1 MNHFK
6 KQKYIS
12 FSGGVE
18 STTMCILYGKGAKAI
33 FCDTGSEHKELY
45 ERIDYV
51 ETYLKRLHGED
62 FEIIKVKADVKTK
75 IGRNVDSLTEYIKD
89 YKYMPANNARFCTRI
104 FKIEPIEKYLKDK
117 GEIEMCI
124 GLNYDE
130 QGRTGNLE
138 KLKNCEYS
146 YPLIDNEL
154 DREDCIAI
162 LDLHGLNPKFP
173 PYMQRGGCK
182 FCFFKKEAE
191 YKAMYYLDRDTF
203 NENKE
208 FEKSIQDQKKRY
220 FAIMP
225 SGKSMQQLE
234 NECKQS
240 LFSDIDMRELYVS
253 VQKTTYCGGFCHR

>member
-1 MNHFK
+1 MELS
-6 KQKYIS
+6 QKYIS

-45 ERIDYV
+45 ERLHLV
-51 ETYLKRLHGED
+51 EVYLKKLHGED

-75 IGRNVDSLTEYIKD
+75 EGRNVDSLTEYIKD
-89 YKYMPANNARFCTRI
+89 YKYMPASRARFCTRI
-104 FKIEPIEKYLKDK
+104 FKIQPIENYLKDK
-117 GEIEMCI
+117 GEIEMLI

-130 QGRTGNLE
+130 QQRTGNLE
-138 KLKNCEYS
+138 KLANCTYS
-146 YPLIDNEL
+146 YPLIQNEL
-154 DREDCIAI
+154 DRDDCIAI
-162 LDLHGLNPKFP
+162 LDLHGLNPDFP
-173 PYMQRGGCK
+173 IYMQRGGCK

-191 YKAMYYLDRDTF
+191 YKAMYFFDRDTF

-208 FEKSIQDQKKRY
+208 LEKSIQDKKKK
-220 FAIMP
+220 FFSIMP

-240 LFSDIDMRELYVS
+240 LFSEDEMKSLYTNIK
-253 VQKTTYCGGFCHR
+253 KTTYCGGFCHR